1 MASFSPGVV
10 GQPTPSFTLIYFHCI
25 TDVNLVS
32 ITAVPSFFCVFFFG
46 GFTTSRLGRLISSDR
61 FRCFFF
67 SFLFYTFF
75 GIFFFLALLCCSFCR
90 VSSANSVIEGR
101 PIIDE
106 VRGAKAASVRK
117 VRFKNK
123 KKIFFGF
130 FFRLFCRCRSPF
142 GSLPETKAARKKK
155 SKQREKIRRRRRR
168 RRNVSIYKKNK

>member
-67 SFLFYTFF
+67 SFLFYPFF
-75 GIFFFLALLCCSFCR
+75 GFFFFLALLCCSFCR

-123 KKIFFGF
+123 KKTFFGF
-130 FFRLFCRCRSPF
+130 FFSPLLSAPQSFRLITRNKS
-142 GSLPETKAARKKK
+142 GAKKKEQTARKNKEEEEEEEERFDIQKK
-155 SKQREKIRRRRRR
+155 
-168 RRNVSIYKKNK
+168 